1 MNKYVSL
8 IIDIEK
14 SRLYKASDRVEL
26 QEYLITCIDKL
37 NILFKKGIVFDVIFS
52 AGDELQGLFA
62 DAVTAILYLRML
74 EMLVKP
80 VRIRAGIGIGELS
93 VKIEGGLSTQQD
105 GPAYHNARKAI
116 NRVHELQTQRTMII
130 SDKAEDALANHLLNS
145 SMALKQQQMYMQNI
159 ILLMLEFLYP
169 FVNNNIAM
177 DHYSVVKD
185 LLLEKYSYQIG
196 QPGNSVAGK
205 SKINNENIKNQALHN
220 DNLMLMKEQI
230 YIDGKY
236 EDSESKIMKKG
247 MSSNIAEIIGTTRQ
261 NIDNIIKRGNSLII
275 RNMDYVALQYL
286 EKAYGGGTYDL

>member
-1 MNKYVSL
+1 MKKYVSL

-14 SRLYKASDRVEL
+14 SRLYKAPERVEL

-37 NILFKKGIVFDVIFS
+37 NILFKKGIVFEVIFS

-93 VKIEGGLSTQQD
+93 VKIEGGSSTQQD

-116 NRVHELQTQRTMII
+116 NRVHELQTQRYRII
-130 SDKAEDALANHLLNS
+130 SDQDEDILANHLLNS
-145 SMALKQQQMYMQNI
+145 SMALKQQQLYMQNI

-169 FVNNNIAM
+169 FVNDNIAM
-177 DHYSVVKD
+177 DQYSVVKD
-185 LLLEKYSYQIG
+185 LLLEKYNYQIG
-196 QPGNSVAGK
+196 QPGFSVTGK
-205 SKINNENIKNQALHN
+205 SKINNENIKKQALHN
-220 DNLMLMKEQI
+220 DNLMFLKERI
-230 YIDGKY
+230 YIDGRY
-236 EDSESKIMKKG
+236 EDSECNIIKKG

-286 EKAYGGGTYDL
+286 EKTYGDQL

>member
-1 MNKYVSL
+1 MRKYVSL

-26 QEYLITCIDKL
+26 QQYLITCIDKL

-116 NRVHELQTQRTMII
+116 NRVHELQTQRTMVI
-130 SDKAEDALANHLLNS
+130 SDKAEDTLANHLLNS

-169 FVNNNIAM
+169 FVNDKIVM

-196 QPGNSVAGK
+196 QPKNSVTGK
-205 SKINNENIKNQALHN
+205 SKINNEKIKNQALHN

-236 EDSESKIMKKG
+236 EDSEDKIIKKG

-286 EKAYGGGTYDL
+286 EKTYGGGTYDL